1 MTVLDGLQ
9 GYLLFI
15 NLHKNPIKEMQFP
28 GQIVS
33 ISKSV
38 EENLNIVT
46 WVK

>member
-1 MTVLDGLQ
+1 MTVLDSLQ
-9 GYLLFI
+9 SYQMFI
-15 NLHKNPIKEMQFP
+15 HLHKNPRKEMQFP

-33 ISKSV
+33 ISKSL